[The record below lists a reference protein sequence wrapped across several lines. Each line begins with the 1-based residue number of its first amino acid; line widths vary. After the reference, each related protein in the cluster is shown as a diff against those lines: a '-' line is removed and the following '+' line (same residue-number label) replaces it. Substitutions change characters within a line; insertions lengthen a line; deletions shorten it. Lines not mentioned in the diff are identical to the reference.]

1 MTHRVIPPSWRS
13 ATNARVLVASLCVAP
28 LIMRAADRTSLAEPS
43 APPWSSQPPC
53 PTGTLQCV
61 DGVLSEMT
69 QRFRNLA
76 KRCDHDAPFAL
87 LYLRTTEE
95 YRRTVAADPM
105 FFVDTA
111 YVNREDA
118 VFADDY
124 FAAYDAWHT
133 QTGVVPPS
141 WAIAFEAAEYGQVS
155 GGGDILLG
163 INAHINRDLPFSL
176 ARLGLTHPDGASRK
190 PDHDKVNE
198 ILARVARGPVLD
210 EAARRFDPSI
220 RNSDVPGTTLDNDA
234 VLQLVVSWRERAWHN
249 AVRLVMASSPTERQ
263 VVAEDIEQSAAA
275 QAVALKA
282 STAYTPP
289 VSSTASRDA
298 YCAAQEQ

>member
-1 MTHRVIPPSWRS
+1 MVQRVIQPSWWN
-13 ATNARVLVASLCVAP
+13 ATRARVLVASLCVAA
-28 LIMRAADRTSLAEPS
+28 LVMSVADATTMAVRTSE
-43 APPWSSQPPC
+43 PPWSSQTPC
-53 PTGTLQCV
+53 LTGTLQCV
-61 DGVLSEMT
+61 DGVVSEMR
-69 QRFRNLA
+69 QRFRVLA
-76 KRCDHDAPFAL
+76 RRCDHDAPFAL

-124 FAAYDAWHT
+124 FAAYDAWHG
-133 QTGVVPPS
+133 QTGVVPPA

-163 INAHINRDLPFSL
+163 MNAHINRDLPFAL
-176 ARLGLTHPDGASRK
+176 ARLGLTHPDGSSRK

-234 VLQLVVSWRERAWHN
+234 VLQLVFTWRERAWHN
-249 AVRLVMASSPTERQ
+249 AVRLVTAANPLEQ
-263 VVAEDIEQSAAA
+263 HLVAEDIEQSAAA
-275 QAVALKA
+275 QALALKA
-282 STAYTPP
+282 SAAYTPP
-289 VSSTASRDA
+289 LSSTAARDA
-298 YCAAQEQ
+298 YCAAQ